1 MNRPDGLKG
10 KRKAGLG
17 ESHPGLCVQP
27 RGWVGRLSAWLVWG
41 LALPDAVPLKEPA
54 PSGRGL
60 QVFCH
65 WVSDCSWEEGRSICD
80 PSNLSLQ
87 RKEVAHRKQRGET
100 GGEGAGHSLYKNTSK
115 DTTQAD

>member
-1 MNRPDGLKG
+1 MSPTQACVCNPGGGCGEAVCLACVG
-10 KRKAGLG
+10 SGPAGRC
-17 ESHPGLCVQP
+17 P
-27 RGWVGRLSAWLVWG
+27 
-41 LALPDAVPLKEPA
+41 PLKEPA

-65 WVSDCSWEEGRSICD
+65 WVSDSSSWEEGRSICD
-80 PSNLSLQ
+80 RSNLSLT
-87 RKEVAHRKQRGET
+87 KEGSCSQEAAGVGET